1 MSQSDSTVSKKE
13 LEVLK
18 LKTKIQRAMAA
29 KCEIELTILE
39 RKIEIQNQEEHLA
52 LQDKVIQEAKSQ
64 LESLEK
70 H

>member
-1 MSQSDSTVSKKE
+1 MSQLDSSVNKKD

-18 LKTKIQRAMAA
+18 LKTKIQRALAA
-29 KCEIELTILE
+29 KCEIELTIME
-39 RKIEIQNQEEHLA
+39 RKIEIQNQEEHLI
-52 LQDKVIQEAKSQ
+52 LQDKVIQEAKAQ